1 MNIYR
6 PISGHC
12 LCGVQNATG
21 YEADSSVECRC
32 IPSWQARLIGAI
44 IRKFIREPLSRI
56 TDLGDAAVRKVR
68 YLFGLPLLFQWLRTY
83 GVRIQPVQ
91 EGMARGEW
99 LEPKE
104 NPRDGAILYVHG
116 GGYVACSPATH
127 RSITA
132 ALARLTRLPVF
143 SVYYRR
149 APEHPYPA
157 ALIDTIAAYGW
168 LLRQLKKQDL
178 DEKFLVLAGDSA
190 GGGLV
195 IGTLLCLRDARKK
208 GMAAC
213 AVCFSPCTDLTA
225 RKSVH
230 RNEGRCAM
238 FHKEVIPLCAAAY
251 LGGVPAFDAK
261 YASPALLENLSGLP
275 PILLQ
280 ASSTELLLDDTVR
293 VHEKISDERGDSTL
307 EVFGDVPH
315 CWQMFDGFMP
325 EARNALRDATAL
337 SANMCYRQAIRQT

>member
-1 MNIYR
+1 
-6 PISGHC
+6 
-12 LCGVQNATG
+12 
-21 YEADSSVECRC
+21 
-32 IPSWQARLIGAI
+32 
-44 IRKFIREPLSRI
+44 
-56 TDLGDAAVRKVR
+56 
-68 YLFGLPLLFQWLRTY
+68 
-83 GVRIQPVQ
+83 
-91 EGMARGEW
+91 
-99 LEPKE
+99 
-104 NPRDGAILYVHG
+104 LYVHG

-149 APEHPYPA
+149 ASEHHYPA

-178 DEKFLVLAGDSA
+178 DEKSLVLAGDSA

-208 GMAAC
+208 GIAAC

-225 RKSVH
+225 SGKSVH
-230 RNEGRCAM
+230 RNDGRCAM
-238 FHKEVIPLCAAAY
+238 FHREAIQLCAAAY

-261 YASPALLENLSGLP
+261 YASPALVKDLSGLP

-280 ASSTELLLDDTVR
+280 ASSTELLLDDSSR
-293 VHEKISDERGDSTL
+293 VHKRISEAEGDSTL
-307 EVFGDVPH
+307 EVFGDLPH
-315 CWQMFDGFMP
+315 CWQIFDGFMP
-325 EARNALRDATAL
+325 EARSALRDASAFIRKHVL
-337 SANMCYRQAIRQT
+337 STRDSPDISDSQT